1 MVMYILRTITFAF
14 ILLLSQS
21 AFAQEAAEGGSPKR
35 DTVYMMNGQIVPT
48 TILDTSFFGVKIL
61 RQGKKGKL
69 GREVIIE
76 GERVFSYKI
85 NGGEEVI
92 IYQHDSLLGNE
103 FTIHQTREF
112 IIGERDAQKGY
123 RTYTWPA
130 VNAVIGF
137 ASSAYLYSVLSFAP
151 PFAVGAL
158 SLAPRVSIDK
168 STVSNL
174 NLLKSDPYLEG
185 YGRVAEKRRT
195 LKTLLSGVGGLAAGF
210 IARSVYESVN
220 GK

>member
-1 MVMYILRTITFAF
+1 MVMDLLRTITFAF
-14 ILLLSQS
+14 IFLLSQL
-21 AFAQEAAEGGSPKR
+21 AFAQDATEGGSPKR
-35 DTVYMMNGQIVPT
+35 DTVYLMNGQIVPT

-92 IYQHDSLLGNE
+92 IYQQDSLLGNE
-103 FTIHQTREF
+103 FTIQQTREF
-112 IIGERDAQKGY
+112 ITGERDAHKGY
-123 RTYTWPA
+123 RSYSWPA
-130 VNAVIGF
+130 ANAVIGF
-137 ASSAYLYSVLSFAP
+137 ASGAYLYSVISFAP

-158 SLAPRVSIDK
+158 SLVPRVSIDK

-174 NLLKSDPYLEG
+174 NLLKSEPYLEG
-185 YGRVAEKRRT
+185 YSRVAEKRRT
-195 LKTLLSGVGGLAAGF
+195 LKTLLSGVGGLAVGF
-210 IARSVYESVN
+210 VARSVYESVN